1 MEQVRD
7 LAPAEHPAPGVTT
20 SVTPPQ
26 AGTDHSSQHRDQ
38 TELFLEHRQ
47 MLAALAYR
55 LLGSVHDADD
65 TVQDAYLR
73 WATVDPESIAN
84 PAAFLTTVTTRLA
97 LDRLRSAKARREIYV
112 GPWLPEPLPT
122 SAAAPGT
129 IAPSRSAS
137 RSGLTPDPA
146 FTISPP
152 TWTDPVETVALR
164 ESATIGMLLLVERLS
179 PVERAVFVLREA
191 FALPYEEI
199 AAIVDRSPAHCRQ
212 LHHRAT
218 LHAAQAPS
226 AQPSSIRTTTP
237 ARAHPSSA
245 DPHRGRALVEKF
257 LSAARGGDMD
267 GLKALLR
274 DDVVLTTDGGGQVSA
289 ALRPIFGAQ
298 NTARLFASVFTRRH
312 QTAVATYTEF
322 NYAPAILL
330 SNTRRPSVYVF
341 DTDDDGCIANVY
353 GIFNPD
359 KLRHLAIPSL

>member
-1 MEQVRD
+1 
-7 LAPAEHPAPGVTT
+7 
-20 SVTPPQ
+20 
-26 AGTDHSSQHRDQ
+26 
-38 TELFLEHRQ
+38 

-73 WATVDPESIAN
+73 WAAVDPESIIN

-97 LDRLRSAKARREIYV
+97 LDRLRSAKARREVYV

-122 SAAAPGT
+122 FVAGASASAGT
-129 IAPSRSAS
+129 IASSGPGLRSA
-137 RSGLTPDPA
+137 PA
-146 FTISPP
+146 ATAASSV

-164 ESATIGMLLLVERLS
+164 ESASIGMLLLVERLN

-199 AAIVDRSPAHCRQ
+199 AEIVDRSPTHCRQ

-218 LHAAQAPS
+218 RHASQ
-226 AQPSSIRTTTP
+226 
-237 ARAHPSSA
+237 AHPNRNSSPNQANLTA
-245 DPHRGRALVEKF
+245 DSNRGRALVEKF

-289 ALRPIFGAQ
+289 AMRPIFGAQ

-312 QTAVATYTEF
+312 VTAVATYAEF
-322 NYAPAILL
+322 NYAPALL
-330 SNTRRPSVYVF
+330 LTGTNRPSVYVF
-341 DTDDDGCIANVY
+341 ETDDAGHIANVY

-359 KLRHLAIPSL
+359 KLRHLGIASA

>member
-1 MEQVRD
+1 M
-7 LAPAEHPAPGVTT
+7 TT
-20 SVTPPQ
+20 SVAPSPADPRQ
-26 AGTDHSSQHRDQ
+26 ASGRGDQ
-38 TELFLEHRQ
+38 TELFLEHRP

-73 WATVDPESIAN
+73 WAAVDPESIVN

-97 LDRLRSAKARREIYV
+97 LDRLRSAKARREVYV

-122 SAAAPGT
+122 YVAGAGVGTAARAAASSGT
-129 IAPSRSAS
+129 GLRSA
-137 RSGLTPDPA
+137 PA
-146 FTISPP
+146 AAAGSA

-164 ESATIGMLLLVERLS
+164 ESATIGMLLLVERLN

-212 LHHRAT
+212 VHHRAAR
-218 LHAAQAPS
+218 HAGQAPPTRS
-226 AQPSSIRTTTP
+226 AAADRAKLTP
-237 ARAHPSSA
+237 
-245 DPHRGRALVEKF
+245 DPGLGRALVEKF

-274 DDVVLTTDGGGQVSA
+274 DDVVLTTDGGGRVSA
-289 ALRPIFGAQ
+289 AMRPIFGAQ

-312 QTAVATYTEF
+312 VTAVATYTEF
-322 NYAPAILL
+322 NYAPALL
-330 SNTRRPSVYVF
+330 LTGTNRPSVYVF
-341 DTDDDGCIANVY
+341 GTDDAGHIANVY

-359 KLRHLAIPSL
+359 KLRHLGISPA